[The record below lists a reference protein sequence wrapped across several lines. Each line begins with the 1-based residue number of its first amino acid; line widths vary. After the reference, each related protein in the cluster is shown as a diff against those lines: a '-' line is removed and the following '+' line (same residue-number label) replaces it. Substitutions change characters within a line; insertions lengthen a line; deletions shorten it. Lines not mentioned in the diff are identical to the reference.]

1 MNSLIFDIVS
11 LIDYNNDIFKEL
23 NLNNKYIFDI
33 TKLEYLKQIRHQSI
47 NSLDNLSYNKL
58 SDEKIAILEF
68 DENLINNNLSN
79 ESYNNLSDEN
89 LSNRSSDDSYN
100 NLIENWSYNS
110 LISLESEFSLS
121 NSNNSNN
128 DNNLNLNST
137 SIDLDNIS
145 INKSSINPEIN
156 SILKN
161 DYLNFLN
168 YYKEVN
174 DIKYKNLKLYKQLT
188 QKLIYINLEK
198 IKDSFIKLM

>member
-68 DENLINNNLSN
+68 DDNLSNNNLSN
-79 ESYNNLSDEN
+79 NN

-128 DNNLNLNST
+128 DNNLNLKNT